1 MKVYTLFIIKNYF
14 KNIIFVTLLM
24 FSLSIII
31 NMLTEFEFF
40 NEINVPTFYPIYLS
54 FLNSPDL
61 IFEMFPFIFLIS
73 TQLFFI
79 NLYSNNQIE
88 IFKYSGLKNSSI
100 IKIVCLLSFIL
111 GLFIIFCFYFLSS
124 NFKNL
129 YLESKLKYTAD
140 GKYLAVITNNGLW
153 IKDKI
158 LSDTYIIS
166 ASKIDDNYLID
177 TLISQFD
184 KDYNIV
190 RNIKSEKININNFEW
205 QIYNPEIFENGE
217 KKKLELLKKN
227 FNYNYERIQNLFS
240 NLSSLSIDELFDLK
254 RNYTELN
261 YSTTEVEVQINKL
274 LSYPFYLTMITL
286 LSSIIMFKIK
296 NYTSITFKIIIGLFL
311 SVIIYYTFNFFNVM
325 GSTEKLPVIV
335 AVWVPITF
343 LTVANFIMVFGINEK

>member
-1 MKVYTLFIIKNYF
+1 MKVYTLFILKNYF
-14 KNIIFVTLLM
+14 KNLIFVALLM
-24 FSLSIII
+24 LSLSIII

-40 NEINVPTFYPIYLS
+40 NGIDVPTFYPIYLS
-54 FLNSPDL
+54 FLNSPDM

-100 IKIVCLLSFIL
+100 IKIICSFSFVL
-111 GLFIIFCFYFLSS
+111 GLFIILCFYFLSS
-124 NFKNL
+124 NLKNL
-129 YLESKLKYTAD
+129 YLESKLKYTSD

-166 ASKIDDNYLID
+166 ASKINNNYLID

-184 KDYNIV
+184 ENYNIV
-190 RNIKSEKININNFEW
+190 RNIKSKKININNFEW
-205 QIYNPEIFENGE
+205 EIYSPEIFENAE
-217 KKKLELLKKN
+217 KKKLELLKIN

-240 NLSSLSIDELFDLK
+240 NLSTLTIDELFDLK
-254 RNYTELN
+254 QNYNELN

-296 NYTSITFKIIIGLFL
+296 KYTSMTFKITIGLFL

-335 AVWVPITF
+335 AVWAPITF
-343 LTVANFIMVFGINEK
+343 LSIANFLMVFGINEK

>member
-1 MKVYTLFIIKNYF
+1 MKVYILFILKSYF
-14 KNIIFVTLLM
+14 KNLIFVTLMML
-24 FSLSIII
+24 SLSIII

-88 IFKYSGLKNSSI
+88 IFKYSGLRNSSI
-100 IKIVCLLSFIL
+100 IKILCFFSFIL
-111 GLFIIFCFYFLSS
+111 GVLIIFCFYFLSS

-129 YLESKLKYTAD
+129 YLESKLKYTTD

-158 LSDTYIIS
+158 LNDTYIIS

-184 KDYNIV
+184 ENFNIV
-190 RNIKSEKININNFEW
+190 RNIKSKKINIKNFEW
-205 QIYNPEIFENGE
+205 QIYNPEIFENEE
-217 KKKLELLKKN
+217 KIKLNLLKKK
-227 FNYNYERIQNLFS
+227 FNYNYERIKNLFS

-254 RNYTELN
+254 QNYTELN

-274 LSYPFYLTMITL
+274 ISYPFYLTMITL
-286 LSSIIMFKIK
+286 LSSIIMFKVK
-296 NYTSITFKIIIGLFL
+296 NYTNVTLKIIIGLFL

-325 GSTEKLPVIV
+325 GSTEKLSVIA
-335 AVWVPITF
+335 AVWTPIIF
-343 LTVANFIMVFGINEK
+343 LTFANLIMVYGINEK

>member
-1 MKVYTLFIIKNYF
+1 M
-14 KNIIFVTLLM
+14 
-24 FSLSIII
+24 
-31 NMLTEFEFF
+31 
-40 NEINVPTFYPIYLS
+40 
-54 FLNSPDL
+54 D
-61 IFEMFPFIFLIS
+61 
-73 TQLFFI
+73 
-79 NLYSNNQIE
+79 
-88 IFKYSGLKNSSI
+88 
-100 IKIVCLLSFIL
+100 
-111 GLFIIFCFYFLSS
+111 
-124 NFKNL
+124 
-129 YLESKLKYTAD
+129 
-140 GKYLAVITNNGLW
+140 
-153 IKDKI
+153 KDKI

-217 KKKLELLKKN
+217 KKIRVIKKN

-240 NLSSLSIDELFDLK
+240 NLSSLSIDELFNLK

-296 NYTSITFKIIIGLFL
+296 KYTSMTFKITIGLFL

-335 AVWVPITF
+335 AVWAPITF
-343 LTVANFIMVFGINEK
+343 LSIANFLMVFGINEK